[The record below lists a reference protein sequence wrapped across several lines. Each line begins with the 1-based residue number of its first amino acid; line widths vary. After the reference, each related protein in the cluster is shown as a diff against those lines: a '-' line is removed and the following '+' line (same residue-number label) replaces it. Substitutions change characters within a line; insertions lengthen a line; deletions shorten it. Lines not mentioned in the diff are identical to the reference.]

1 MTELLRTR
9 VLRTAHVAGVV
20 LVMLGA
26 FVLWG
31 WGLQSTALTGV
42 LPGLPA
48 MMPNT
53 AVAMLLVGVGMLA
66 WHADGAAGDYVARV
80 AAGLAAALGL
90 ATLAQYLTGLD
101 FGIDRLLFASQT
113 GTAPVPGRMALAT
126 ALSFALAGG
135 GLILLHRGG
144 RHAVL
149 AGQAFAL
156 VVMVLA
162 SASLLGYF
170 FGAQTP
176 TKLAAFSSMAL
187 HTTFGFLIAAGGML
201 ALRPSD
207 GLMRDLT
214 GDSLGAAVLR
224 LLLPGALLLPPLI
237 AYFRLLG
244 QQAGWY
250 GTEFALA
257 LYVTVQ
263 GVVLAA
269 GLWLVSRWLTRADEA
284 RLKVAR
290 ENRRLIEELREAGAE
305 LEAKV
310 ALRTR
315 ELSDSEAKFRS
326 LLSLLT
332 DWYWEQ
338 DEKLRFSNV
347 SQGYERQT
355 GLNPFNSLG
364 KTRSELGNVFESD
377 EQRAH
382 HEADLAARRPFRD
395 VRLRWH
401 TPEGELRFVSV
412 SGEPV
417 FDADGRF
424 RGYRGVGRDIT
435 TGEIAERNRQL
446 LASIIEHT
454 HDAVI
459 GRSLD
464 GTVLSWNKAAE
475 RMYGYRAEEVLGK
488 NVAPLLFEGDEQVVR
503 SQNERLLAGEE
514 GFEDVSLRHAR
525 GGLPLEV
532 AVTISSLKDR
542 SGRIVGATSIARDV
556 SALARAHR
564 ALVESERRLAL
575 AMSIARV
582 ETWEIDVQT
591 GAMRCSDGVGPILGR
606 PRGFQFGHRFTWRE
620 AIRPGDRQRVADL
633 FEAAV
638 AGQAEYDVEYAF
650 MRADGSEGWLS
661 SRCVFERDA
670 DGQAV
675 RAIGVMIDITQRHR
689 YEQQLFAEKELAQ
702 VTLRSIGD
710 AVITTDTMGR
720 VREINPVAE
729 QLTGWSADQARGR
742 DLSQVFRLISE
753 LDRGPVADPVA
764 RVLGSGQI
772 AWVEDSALLI
782 SRDGR
787 EFSIADSAAPIRDRQ
802 GGVVGAVLV
811 FHDVTEERRV
821 ARALRFHAAHDALTG
836 LINRREFELR
846 LQQALERATVD
857 STELALCY
865 IDLDQFKVVND
876 TCGHAAGDELLR
888 QVTTLL
894 QGHLRRQDTL
904 ARLGGD
910 EFGLLL
916 ENCPEPVAA
925 DITDELLEALNAA
938 RFTWGG
944 HLFRIGASIGV
955 ALVSHPLQ
963 TPAQALSAADAA
975 CYAAKEAGR
984 NRVKFYHAT
993 DEDLAR
999 RMGEMTWVSRIH
1011 GALEEGRLVLYG
1023 QRVVPVSPALP
1034 AVRRYCEVLA
1044 RLREPDGKLTAPGAF
1059 IPAAE
1064 RYGLMPRIDQWVV
1077 KELLAQLSRGPAEHR
1092 EGVIYGVN
1100 LSAVTLNQQGTLAW
1114 LSQLLRDHA
1123 VAPGL
1128 LCFEITETTAISNL
1142 SLAREFIVE
1151 LKHLGCAFAL
1161 DDFGSGMSSFSY
1173 LRNLEVDYLK
1183 IDGAFVV
1190 DAARDPISRAM
1201 VDAINR
1207 VGRTI
1212 GIRTIAEWVED
1223 NATLAVMR
1231 EIGVDYVQGFGV
1243 ARPQP
1248 LEELLAERCRP
1259 SAFGG

>member
-1 MTELLRTR
+1 MAELLRSQG
-9 VLRTAHVAGVV
+9 LRATHAAGSS
-20 LVMLGA
+20 LVMLGVL
-26 FVLWG
+26 VLWG
-31 WGLQSTALTGV
+31 WARQSAALTSV

-53 AVAMLLVGVGMLA
+53 AVGMLLLGMGLLA
-66 WHADGAAGDYVARV
+66 WHVDGALGDYAARV

-90 ATLAQYLTGLD
+90 ITLAQYLTGLD
-101 FGIDRLLFASQT
+101 LGIDRVLFASQT
-113 GTAPVPGRMALAT
+113 WTAPIPGRMALAT
-126 ALSFALAGG
+126 ALSFALAGTG
-135 GLILLHRGG
+135 SMLLHHGG
-144 RHAVL
+144 RRAVL

-156 VVMVLA
+156 CVAVLA
-162 SASLLGYF
+162 SASLLGYL

-187 HTTFGFLIAAGGML
+187 HTTFGLLVAAGGML
-201 ALRPSD
+201 SLRPSE

-214 GDSLGAAVLR
+214 GDSLGATVLR
-224 LLLPGALLLPPLI
+224 LLLPGALLLPPLV
-237 AYFRLLG
+237 AYFRSLG

-257 LYVTVQ
+257 LDLTVQ
-263 GVVLAA
+263 SVALAA
-269 GLWLVSRWLTRADEA
+269 GLWLASQWLTRADEA
-284 RLKVAR
+284 RRRVAQ
-290 ENRRLIEELREAGAE
+290 ENRRLIEQLREAGAS

-326 LLSLLT
+326 LLGVLS

-338 DEKLRFSNV
+338 DEELRFSYI

-355 GLNPFNSLG
+355 GLRAADALG
-364 KTRSELGNVFESD
+364 KTRFQLGSVFESD
-377 EQRAH
+377 QERAQ

-395 VRLRWH
+395 LRVRWP
-401 TPEGELRFVSV
+401 TAAGEAGFVSV

-424 RGYRGVGRDIT
+424 RGYRGVGQDIT
-435 TGEIAERNRQL
+435 TEENAERNRQL
-446 LASIIEHT
+446 LASIVEHT

-459 GRSLD
+459 SRSLD
-464 GTVLSWNKAAE
+464 GTVLSWNKGAE
-475 RMYGYRAEEVLGK
+475 RMYGYRADEVLGK
-488 NVAPLLFEGDEQVVR
+488 NVAPLLFQGDER
-503 SQNERLLAGEE
+503 ILLGQNARLLAGEE
-514 GFEDVSLRHAR
+514 GFDDASQRHAK
-525 GGLPLEV
+525 GGAPLEV
-532 AVTISSLKDR
+532 SVTISPLRDR
-542 SGRIVGATSIARDV
+542 SGQIVGAASTSRDIA
-556 SALARAHR
+556 ALARAHR
-564 ALVESERRLAL
+564 ALLESDRRLAL

-582 ETWEIDVQT
+582 ETWEIDVPT
-591 GAMRCSDGVGPILGR
+591 GAMHCSDGVGPIFGR
-606 PRGFQFGHRFTWRE
+606 PRGFQLGHRLAWRE
-620 AIRPGDRQRVADL
+620 AIRPSDRQRVADL

-638 AGQAEYDVEYAF
+638 AGQADYDVEYAF
-650 MRADGSEGWLS
+650 IRADGSEGWLS
-661 SRCVFERDA
+661 SRCAFERDDHGRA
-670 DGQAV
+670 L

-710 AVITTDTMGR
+710 AVITTDTNSR
-720 VREINPVAE
+720 VRELNPVAE
-729 QLTGWSADQARGR
+729 HLTGWTADQARGR
-742 DLSQVFRLISE
+742 DLSEVLRVISE
-753 LDRGPVADPVA
+753 LDREPVADPVT
-764 RVLGSGQI
+764 RVLGSGQM

-787 EFSIADSAAPIRDRQ
+787 EYSIADSAAPIRDRQ
-802 GGVVGAVLV
+802 GDVIGAVLV
-811 FHDVTEERRV
+811 FHDVTEERRI
-821 ARALRFHAAHDALTG
+821 ARALRFQAAHDALTG

-846 LQQALERATVD
+846 LEQALERAAVD

-894 QGHLRRQDTL
+894 QGQLRRQDTL

-916 ENCPEPVAA
+916 ENCSESVATR
-925 DITDELLEALNAA
+925 ITNDLLDVLRAA

-944 HLFRIGASIGV
+944 RVFRFGASIGV
-955 ALVSHPLQ
+955 ALVSQPLQ
-963 TPAQALSAADAA
+963 TLAQVLSAADAA

-984 NRVKFYHAT
+984 DRVKFYHAT
-993 DEDLAR
+993 DEDLVR

-1023 QRVVPVSPALP
+1023 QPVVSLQPGALAAP
-1034 AVRRYCEVLA
+1034 RYCEVLA
-1044 RLREPDGKLTAPGAF
+1044 RLREPDGQLTTPGAF

-1064 RYGLMPRIDQWVV
+1064 RYGLMPSVDQWVV
-1077 KELLAQLSRGPAEHR
+1077 KELLEQLSRAPSTHR
-1092 EGVIYGVN
+1092 DGVIYGVN
-1100 LSAVTLNQQGTLAW
+1100 LSAVTLNQEGMLAW
-1114 LSQLLRDHA
+1114 LSRLLREHA
-1123 VAPGL
+1123 IRPGL

-1151 LKHLGCAFAL
+1151 LKRLGCAFAL

-1173 LRNLEVDYLK
+1173 LRNLAVDYLK

-1190 DAARDPISRAM
+1190 DAAKDPVSRAM

-1212 GIRTIAEWVED
+1212 GIRTIAERVED
-1223 NATLAVMR
+1223 DATLAAMR

-1243 ARPQP
+1243 AYPQP
-1248 LEELLAERCRP
+1248 LERLLA
-1259 SAFGG
+1259 G